1 MTDAQTFPAAK
12 VRIRYAFLGNS
23 SEIRIGATILV
34 AILALGFV
42 LPRITGYSPSDFVAT
57 PSLPPSPAHPFG
69 TDSFGRDV
77 MVRSFAAAR
86 VDYLIAGLAVGLA
99 ALIGTPIGVFVA
111 TTNRRGLDWFV
122 MRIVDAIIAFP
133 IVVLVVT
140 LVVILG
146 ADSSFLGLPAGLAPA
161 LGAFVLIGWAYYAR
175 IARSQALSLRQR
187 DFIAATRYM
196 GYSDTRIVLRH
207 VLPSVVPTILAYAV
221 GDAIITIG
229 FVASLGLL
237 GAGVQPPTAEW
248 GSMIVESRPY
258 IETAWWMTFFP
269 VLLLLIT
276 GFALSL
282 VGDGLIKRLEGR
294 GQ

>member
-1 MTDAQTFPAAK
+1 
-12 VRIRYAFLGNS
+12 
-23 SEIRIGATILV
+23 
-34 AILALGFV
+34 
-42 LPRITGYSPSDFVAT
+42 
-57 PSLPPSPAHPFG
+57 
-69 TDSFGRDV
+69 
-77 MVRSFAAAR
+77 
-86 VDYLIAGLAVGLA
+86 
-99 ALIGTPIGVFVA
+99 
-111 TTNRRGLDWFV
+111 
-122 MRIVDAIIAFP
+122 
-133 IVVLVVT
+133 
-140 LVVILG
+140 
-146 ADSSFLGLPAGLAPA
+146 
-161 LGAFVLIGWAYYAR
+161 
-175 IARSQALSLRQR
+175 LRQR
-187 DFIAATRYM
+187 DFIAATRFM
-196 GYSDTRIVLRH
+196 GYSDARIVFRH

-294 GQ
+294 EQ